1 LVRRLQLFC
10 WGLLGAAICVLPFAM
25 AQTPPAQ
32 PPSNQAPLEQTQP
45 AATSPGTGQ
54 APPATTPPSPSE
66 DQEAPPPS
74 PPAPAQPKPTSQGQ
88 APPENPRKPAARAD
102 SSKPES
108 TQRAEGASARGEG
121 ARNEAAKAEGTKGEA
136 TQTDGSNAES
146 VKGSA
151 ARTDAAKAEGSA
163 RAESAR
169 AESAKG
175 EGGGAK
181 SEGAKG
187 EARSEGATRGEGAK
201 GEAKSEGATRGEGA
215 KGEAKGEGGAR
226 SEGAKGEAKAE
237 SKTAQSESGQ
247 GGPQP
252 RRTRPAG
259 GEGAPPGGQSEASA
273 AASQQAAAAAAA
285 AAKPAAPRPPVP
297 PFSFALVEKIAQDRS
312 SKPYRNRSTKLPDA
326 IAKLTYEQYRDIR
339 FQRTSSLWYDRA
351 LFEVQFF
358 HRGFNFDRRV
368 NVSEVSGGVAR
379 PVLYNPSMFDFGPR
393 VPKLE
398 LSPDLGFAGF
408 RIHYPLNTPAYKDEL
423 IVFLGASYFRV
434 LGRNQTYGLS
444 ARGLAID
451 TGSTSGEEFPY
462 FTDFWLVK
470 PEPTA
475 RTMTVY
481 AVLDSPGISGA
492 YQFEIRPGTTTQV
505 QVTAELY
512 PRRQIGKLGI
522 APLTSMFLYGENSGV
537 HRFDDFRPEVHDSD
551 GLMTERGTGEW
562 MWRPLVNPKEL
573 RVNRFMDEHPHS
585 FALVQRDRDFNHFQ
599 DNEARYERRPSYR
612 VEPLGDWGKG
622 GVELVEIPSDEEIHD
637 NIVAFWVPDAPVQ
650 PQKPMTFSY
659 LLSAYAGSTQ
669 WPPGGKVIATHF
681 SRIVNGTNVAPGM
694 RRVIVDFAGGDLD
707 SLAGAQPIQAQASAS
722 GGEIDD
728 ISVERLAANGV
739 WRVSMR
745 MKTSDKPVDLRCY
758 LTLYGEAL
766 TETWTYLWA
775 PGT

>member
-1 LVRRLQLFC
+1 VRRLQLFW
-10 WGLLGAAICVLPFAM
+10 WGLLAAATGVPPFAM
-25 AQTPPAQ
+25 AQAPPAQ
-32 PPSNQAPLEQTQP
+32 PPAEQTPVEQSQP

-54 APPATTPPSPSE
+54 APPATTPPTQSD
-66 DQEAPPPS
+66 DQQQGPP
-74 PPAPAQPKPTSQGQ
+74 PPAPTK
-88 APPENPRKPAARAD
+88 APARVDASAKVDASKGAAG
-102 SSKPES
+102 K
-108 TQRAEGASARGEG
+108 AEGEKGESPKS
-121 ARNEAAKAEGTKGEA
+121 EAAKAEG
-136 TQTDGSNAES
+136 
-146 VKGSA
+146 
-151 ARTDAAKAEGSA
+151 
-163 RAESAR
+163 
-169 AESAKG
+169 AKG
-175 EGGGAK
+175 EGSKGEGAR
-181 SEGAKG
+181 SEAAKTEGARSDAAKG
-187 EARSEGATRGEGAK
+187 ESPKGEGAK
-201 GEAKSEGATRGEGA
+201 GEATKAEGARSEAARGESSKGEGA
-215 KGEAKGEGGAR
+215 KSEAAKADGGAKSEAKPETARNESTAKGESSKGD
-226 SEGAKGEAKAE
+226 SKGEPKGETKGE
-237 SKTAQSESGQ
+237 SRSAQSESGQ
-247 GGPQP
+247 GGAQN
-252 RRTRPAG
+252 RRARPAG
-259 GEGAPPGGQSEASA
+259 GEAAPPGGQNAAAA
-273 AASQQAAAAAAA
+273 AASQQTGA
-285 AAKPAAPRPPVP
+285 AAKPAAPRVPPQ
-297 PFSFALVEKIAQDRS
+297 PFSFTVVEKIAQDRAA
-312 SKPYRNRSTKLPDA
+312 KPYRNRSTKLPDA
-326 IAKLTYEQYRDIR
+326 IAKLTYDQYRDIR

-368 NVSEVSGGVAR
+368 NVAEVSGGVAR

-398 LSPDLGFAGF
+398 LPPDLGFAGF

-481 AVLDSPGISGA
+481 AVLDSPGIAGA

-573 RVNRFMDEHPHS
+573 RVNRFMDEHPRG
-585 FALVQRDRDFNHFQ
+585 FALVQRDRDFNHYQ

-659 LLSAYAGSTQ
+659 LLSSYAGTTQ

-681 SRIVNGTNVAPGM
+681 SRVVNGTSVVPSM

-707 SLAGAQPIQAQASAS
+707 SLAGSQPIQAQASAS

-728 ISVERLAANGV
+728 VSVERLAANGV

>member
-1 LVRRLQLFC
+1 LLRRRLQFSGVAC
-10 WGLLGAAICVLPFAM
+10 IAAAICGSSIATAQALPA
-25 AQTPPAQ
+25 AVSDQSAT
-32 PPSNQAPLEQTQP
+32 EQTQP
-45 AATSPGTGQ
+45 AATPTPSNQT
-54 APPATTPPSPSE
+54 PPATTPPPPPADRSQVQDQVASPVAPPR
-66 DQEAPPPS
+66 DQSREPPQQPPPS
-74 PPAPAQPKPTSQGQ
+74 KSPPGAETVRAGTS
-88 APPENPRKPAARAD
+88 KSDTARSEAGKTEGAKAEATGAKTEG
-102 SSKPES
+102 SK
-108 TQRAEGASARGEG
+108 AEGARS
-121 ARNEAAKAEGTKGEA
+121 EASRPEA
-136 TQTDGSNAES
+136 S
-146 VKGSA
+146 
-151 ARTDAAKAEGSA
+151 
-163 RAESAR
+163 
-169 AESAKG
+169 
-175 EGGGAK
+175 K
-181 SEGAKG
+181 SEASRT
-187 EARSEGATRGEGAK
+187 EPARSEGVKPESAK
-201 GEAKSEGATRGEGA
+201 VDAKT
-215 KGEAKGEGGAR
+215 EGGRPAQAR
-226 SEGAKGEAKAE
+226 SAPAE
-237 SKTAQSESGQ
+237 
-247 GGPQP
+247 
-252 RRTRPAG
+252 
-259 GEGAPPGGQSEASA
+259 GGQAAGQSRRVQPTEPAPEQGRAGSEQQPGS
-273 AASQQAAAAAAA
+273 QAAGAAG
-285 AAKPAAPRPPVP
+285 KPGVQPAAVSPRQPQP
-297 PFSFALVEKIAQDRS
+297 PFSFAMVEKLAQERAGR
-312 SKPYRNRSTKLPDA
+312 PYRNRSTQLPDA
-326 IAKLTYEQYRDIR
+326 IAKLTHDQYRDIR
-339 FQRTSSLWYDRA
+339 FQRTSALWYGHA

-368 NVSEVSGGVAR
+368 NISEVSGGVAR
-379 PVLYNPSMFDFGPR
+379 PVLYNPAMFDFGPQ
-393 VPKLE
+393 VPKME
-398 LSPDLGFAGF
+398 LPADLGFAGF

-434 LGRNQTYGLS
+434 LGRNQVYGLS

-451 TGSTSGEEFPY
+451 TGAASGEEFPY

-481 AVLDSPGISGA
+481 ALLDSPGIAGA

-512 PRRQIGKLGI
+512 PRRQIAKLGI
-522 APLTSMFLYGENSGV
+522 APLTSMFLYGENSGT

-573 RVNRFMDEHPHS
+573 RVNRFMDEHPRG
-585 FALVQRDRDFNHFQ
+585 FAFVQRDRDFNHYQ
-599 DNEARYERRPSYR
+599 DNESRYERRPSYR

-637 NIVAFWVPDAPVQ
+637 NIVAYWVPDAPVQ

-659 LLSAYAGSTQ
+659 LLSAYTGTTQ

-681 SRIVNGTNVAPGM
+681 SRVLSGTNVVPGF

-707 SLAGAQPIQAQASAS
+707 SLGGAQPVQAEANAS

-745 MKTSDKPVDLRCY
+745 LKAGDKPVDLRCY

>member
-1 LVRRLQLFC
+1 
-10 WGLLGAAICVLPFAM
+10 
-25 AQTPPAQ
+25 
-32 PPSNQAPLEQTQP
+32 
-45 AATSPGTGQ
+45 
-54 APPATTPPSPSE
+54 
-66 DQEAPPPS
+66 
-74 PPAPAQPKPTSQGQ
+74 
-88 APPENPRKPAARAD
+88 
-102 SSKPES
+102 
-108 TQRAEGASARGEG
+108 
-121 ARNEAAKAEGTKGEA
+121 
-136 TQTDGSNAES
+136 
-146 VKGSA
+146 
-151 ARTDAAKAEGSA
+151 
-163 RAESAR
+163 
-169 AESAKG
+169 
-175 EGGGAK
+175 
-181 SEGAKG
+181 
-187 EARSEGATRGEGAK
+187 
-201 GEAKSEGATRGEGA
+201 
-215 KGEAKGEGGAR
+215 
-226 SEGAKGEAKAE
+226 
-237 SKTAQSESGQ
+237 
-247 GGPQP
+247 
-252 RRTRPAG
+252 
-259 GEGAPPGGQSEASA
+259 
-273 AASQQAAAAAAA
+273 
-285 AAKPAAPRPPVP
+285 VP
-297 PFSFALVEKIAQDRS
+297 PFSFAAVEKIAQERS
-312 SKPYRNRSTKLPDA
+312 SKPYRNRSTKLPDE
-326 IAKLTYEQYRDIR
+326 IAKLSYEQYRDIR
-339 FQRTSSLWYDRA
+339 FQRTSSLWYDKA

-368 NVSEVSGGVAR
+368 NISEVSGGVAR
-379 PVLYNPSMFDFGPR
+379 PVLYNPAMFDFGPR
-393 VPKLE
+393 VPKME
-398 LSPDLGFAGF
+398 LPPDLGFAGF

-470 PEPTA
+470 PDPGA
-475 RTMTVY
+475 RTMTVF
-481 AVLDSPGISGA
+481 ALLDSPGITGA

-505 QVTAELY
+505 QVMAELY

-537 HRFDDFRPEVHDSD
+537 HRFDDFRPEVHDTD

-573 RVNRFMDEHPHS
+573 RVNRFMDEHPRG
-585 FALVQRDRDFNHFQ
+585 FALVQRDRDFNHYQ
-599 DNEARYERRPSYR
+599 DDEARYERRPSYR

-650 PQKPMTFSY
+650 PQKPLTFSY
-659 LLSAYAGSTQ
+659 LLSAYTGTTQ

-681 SRIVNGTNVAPGM
+681 SRVLSGTNVVPGV

-707 SLAGAQPIQAQASAS
+707 SLVGSQPIQAAASAT

-745 MKTSDKPVDLRCY
+745 MKSSDKPVDLRCY